1 MAAMPIGAVAA
12 PKAANNNAGAVASAT
27 SSSDIQDRFLTL
39 LVTQMRNQDPLNP
52 LDNAQV
58 TSQLAQLSTVGGLEK
73 INATLSS
80 VLSALSQQQSLAA
93 AGLAGSRV
101 AVPGDTI
108 ALSGGTA
115 TGGYGLDA
123 AADGATITITN
134 GSGTVVRTIQ
144 RGVSSAGLNTFEWD
158 GRDDAGQALPDGAY
172 KFSVSATANGKPAQA
187 AAISV
192 ATVRGVIPASDG
204 FVLDLG
210 AAGMAPFASVLQIL
224 PKTST

>member
-1 MAAMPIGAVAA
+1 MATTPIGAIAA
-12 PKAANNNAGAVASAT
+12 PKAAKDATGAVANAT
-27 SSSDIQDRFLTL
+27 STSDIQDRFLTL

-93 AGLAGSRV
+93 VGLAGSRV
-101 AVPGDTI
+101 AVSGDTI
-108 ALSGGTA
+108 ALSGGSGTV
-115 TGGYGLDA
+115 GYGLDGA
-123 AADGATITITN
+123 AESATVTITN
-134 GSGTVVRTIQ
+134 AAGATVRTIQ
-144 RGVSSAGLNTFEWD
+144 RGASNAGLNTFEWD
-158 GRDDAGQALPDGAY
+158 GRDDAGKLLPDGAY
-172 KFSVSATANGKPAQA
+172 HFSVTATANGKPAPA